1 MEERTPPFNESA
13 ERAVLG
19 SILLA
24 PDGVMY
30 LCGKHGITEDSFYVQ
45 AHRITYAAMV
55 RLRARPRSHLDAV
68 TVADELNRTGQLE
81 AAGGALSLERM
92 IDATPT
98 AEHAEYYIEIV
109 ADCHVRRR
117 AIAAVRK
124 AELALHDMEAPDIDT
139 IGHLSGELAT
149 LRSLSGLDIA
159 TLHSFKDGKIEQW
172 RAAKGKGYVGIPTS
186 FNELNKVLGG
196 WRKRVMSIIGGYR
209 GQGKSTLARQECL
222 WLAKQGY
229 RVALFSLED
238 PGDIAAAGMVGN
250 HANVSTF
257 ALDTGSY
264 RDPDIIDRMEEA
276 WDQLKDVPLKIVA
289 GSMTVDQ
296 IIATANAIR
305 RQYGLDILFIDH
317 IQLIKPYELPHT
329 NRNNT
334 LAVYSQAIVALT
346 QSLDIPIVCLSQ
358 LSRSA
363 EHDNRAPMLS
373 DLRDSGT
380 LEQDARQVILLY
392 VEDDHYV
399 LDVAKNNFGV
409 SAKRVN
415 VQRLDGKQRFEE
427 LPQPVNRDV
436 NELIERI
443 AP

>member
-1 MEERTPPFNESA
+1 MNERPPPFNESA

-19 SILLA
+19 SILLD

-30 LCGKHGITEDSFYVQ
+30 LCGKHGITADSFYIP

-55 RLRARPRSHLDAV
+55 SLRARPRNHLDAV
-68 TVADELNRTGQLE
+68 TVADELGRTGQLD
-81 AAGGALSLERM
+81 AAGGALAMERM

-98 AEHAEYYIEIV
+98 ASHAAYYIEIV

-124 AELALHDMEAPDIDT
+124 AELALHDLDAPDIDT

-186 FNELNKVLGG
+186 FTELNKVLGG
-196 WRKRVMSIIGGYR
+196 WRCKVMSIIGGYR
-209 GQGKSTLARQECL
+209 GCGKSTIARQECL

-229 RVALFSLED
+229 KVGLFSLED

-250 HANVSTF
+250 HADISTF

-264 RDPDIIDRMEEA
+264 ANPIMIENMAAA
-276 WDQLKDVPLKIVA
+276 WDHLKDLPLWIVA
-289 GSMTVDQ
+289 ASMTVDQ
-296 IIATANAIR
+296 IIATSNAIK
-305 RQYGLDILFIDH
+305 RQHGLDILFVDH
-317 IQLIKPYELPHT
+317 LQLIKPYELPHT

-334 LAVYSQAIVALT
+334 LAVYSQAIVGLT

-358 LSRSA
+358 LSRAA
-363 EHDNRAPMLS
+363 EQGNRAPMLS

-392 VEDDHYV
+392 AEDDHYV

-409 SAKRVN
+409 SAKRVD
-415 VQRLDGKQRFEE
+415 VRRLDGKQRFEE
-427 LPQPVNRDV
+427 LTQPTGDDV
-436 NELIERI
+436 NELAERI